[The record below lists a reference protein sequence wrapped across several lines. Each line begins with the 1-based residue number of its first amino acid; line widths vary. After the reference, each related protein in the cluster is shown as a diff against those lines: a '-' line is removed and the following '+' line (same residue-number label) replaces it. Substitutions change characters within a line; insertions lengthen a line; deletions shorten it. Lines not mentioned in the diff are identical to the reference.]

1 MRIGVT
7 REIDIANPETGA
19 FEQRIECAEDLMGD
33 MLENEEPFHSYQYS
47 GSLQAIE
54 IEHSSAQMPLLALAV
69 LQ

>member
-1 MRIGVT
+1 
-7 REIDIANPETGA
+7 
-19 FEQRIECAEDLMGD
+19 MGD
-33 MLENEEPFHSYQYS
+33 MLENEEPFHSNQYS

>member
-1 MRIGVT
+1 MRVGVT

-33 MLENEEPFHSYQYS
+33 MLENEESFHSNQYS

-54 IEHSSAQMPLLALAV
+54 IEHSSAPMPLLALAV

>member
-1 MRIGVT
+1 MRVGVT

-33 MLENEEPFHSYQYS
+33 MLENEEPFHSNQYS

-54 IEHSSAQMPLLALAV
+54 IGHSSAQMLLLALAV
-69 LQ
+69 LR